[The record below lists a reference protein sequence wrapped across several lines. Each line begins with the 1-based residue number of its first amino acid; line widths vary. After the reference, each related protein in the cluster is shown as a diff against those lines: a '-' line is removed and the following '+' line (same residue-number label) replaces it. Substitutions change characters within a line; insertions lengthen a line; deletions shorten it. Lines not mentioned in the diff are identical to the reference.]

1 MLDPQDEHFD
11 QRLARHLVSLY
22 FMTETE
28 AEEEHVVN
36 VLFYFCVEFFSWLI
50 QRESKYTRNE
60 FCMIQKG
67 KIDRKWVK
75 CLD

>member
-36 VLFYFCVEFFSWLI
+36 VFFYLCAVFSMVG
-50 QRESKYTRNE
+50 SK
-60 FCMIQKG
+60 
-67 KIDRKWVK
+67 
-75 CLD
+75 

>member
-36 VLFYFCVEFFSWLI
+36 VILFLRGVFFMVDS
-50 QRESKYTRNE
+50 T
-60 FCMIQKG
+60 
-67 KIDRKWVK
+67 
-75 CLD
+75 